1 MAAAFSTSRKTS
13 LRPQAHSMRNLK
25 RWRSPDGSL
34 QLYTCARP
42 GRSKGKDQTIE
53 NKTVDEW
60 VRGLPG
66 GSNTVIVSLLG
77 RKNGPGEKSEFSFY
91 PAFYGDWDQ
100 PKERRGKISFQEW
113 LDRHHKDRGIS
124 VVEYPTYDA
133 VPVPEAT
140 LRAVA
145 DGILRL
151 LSESRTVILMD
162 SGGQERTG
170 RVCGHMGFVENTGSI
185 EKRP

>member
-1 MAAAFSTSRKTS
+1 
-13 LRPQAHSMRNLK
+13 MRNLK

-34 QLYTCARP
+34 QFYTCARP

-77 RKNGPGEKSEFSFY
+77 RKNGPSGKSEFSFY

-113 LDRHHKDRGIS
+113 LDRHHKDRGIR
-124 VVEYPTYDA
+124 VVAYPTYDA
-133 VPVPEAT
+133 VSVPKKT
-140 LRAVA
+140 LHAVA
-145 DGILRL
+145 DEIFRL
-151 LSESRTVILMD
+151 LLQGRMVILMD

-170 RVCGHMGFVENTGSI
+170 QVCEYMGFVENTGI
-185 EKRP
+185 IDKRL

>member
-34 QLYTCARP
+34 QLDTCARP
-42 GRSKGKDQTIE
+42 GRSKGKDRTIE

-77 RKNGPGEKSEFSFY
+77 RKNGPGEKSEFSSTPPSMAIGISRKSGAGRYRSKSGLTGTTRTVASALSSTRHTMPSRFQRRRCALW
-91 PAFYGDWDQ
+91 PMEFYGSCQKAGRSYLWI
-100 PKERRGKISFQEW
+100 RGTGTHGS
-113 LDRHHKDRGIS
+113 G
-124 VVEYPTYDA
+124 
-133 VPVPEAT
+133 
-140 LRAVA
+140 LRAHGVR
-145 DGILRL
+145 GEHR
-151 LSESRTVILMD
+151 
-162 SGGQERTG
+162 
-170 RVCGHMGFVENTGSI
+170 
-185 EKRP
+185 KY